1 VSFADAASDLFLDGS
16 VLVDDDEHVE
26 SILRRAPALCGEVLP
41 GVSRRRIWSTEEKLR
56 ILAQST
62 APGSSPS
69 LTCRMHGISS
79 GQFYTWRRQ
88 FRSGELTGFVP
99 VSAAPEPPSLPA
111 PPPPEPPTA
120 VPIASLVEVELP
132 SGVKLRV
139 TGDVDTGTLRRILS
153 ALR

>member
-1 VSFADAASDLFLDGS
+1 
-16 VLVDDDEHVE
+16 VDDEEHVE
-26 SILRRAPALCGEVLP
+26 SILWRAPELCGEVLP

-62 APGSSPS
+62 GPGSSPS

-111 PPPPEPPTA
+111 PPPPEPPATA
-120 VPIASLVEVELP
+120 PIGGLVDAPDSPWSLSITLIWSSRQP
-132 SGVKLRV
+132 SAVARP
-139 TGDVDTGTLRRILS
+139 RRAYCRFVLS
-153 ALR
+153 TFSMTCRIDD

>member
-1 VSFADAASDLFLDGS
+1 M
-16 VLVDDDEHVE
+16 VDDDGHVE
-26 SILRRAPALCGEVLP
+26 SILRRAPELGGEVLP

-88 FRSGELTGFVP
+88 FRRGELTGFVP
-99 VSAAPEPPSLPA
+99 VLAAPEQPSLAA
-111 PPPPEPPTA
+111 PPLPEPLTA
-120 VPIASLVEVELP
+120 PIVSVVEVELQN
-132 SGVKLRV
+132 GVKLRV

-153 ALR
+153 ALL